1 MVYLEGR
8 AWKTRGTL
16 AACHPYLEHTSGVFT
31 IESCTYFY
39 LLCIRLENLSPL
51 FISAT
56 QATQSCEGD
65 ASKLAASFA
74 RTVSS
79 VRRSEKTTWRLGR
92 RRAKD
97 WL

>member
-1 MVYLEGR
+1 MEDSRHAGCLPSLPG
-8 AWKTRGTL
+8 AHKWD
-16 AACHPYLEHTSGVFT
+16 FT
-31 IESCTYFY
+31 IESCTLF
-39 LLCIRLENLSPL
+39 LSPIRLENLSPL